1 MSVVFGCGFA
11 RVTVK
16 ESFHKPGSV
25 AKETDP
31 DQRWKNYRRLLDES
45 AKAKLAVDRTLY
57 RKKSRT
63 IYDLFRTM
71 SPEKRSEY
79 LQYFSLKNWK
89 ALPESQKSEHT
100 MSNCDACQVHHFAMQ
115 SFFRTVPSWSHKS
128 WFKMFSLKMQARQT
142 AKVKPTQKDIKSAV
156 KHIYSQIDAPFQSK
170 SALLKLKQKYQSLNF
185 RKRKTRLKKKSERRQ
200 RAHQEKQKLEKEWSE
215 RDTEM
220 MLVTRQSY
228 SQRARQRK
236 SLYFKTMEEAATRV
250 GKRKR
255 LEDLGERKKK
265 RHSPPPN
272 QVNFDKENL
281 LQEVKNMKDDEKVS
295 WFSVWCIGGLFPE
308 KNIKS
313 YTFKMPLG
321 TMTQHVWEPA
331 PYWGMEEKII
341 ATEAV

>member
-79 LQYFSLKNWK
+79 LQYFSLQNWK
-89 ALPESQKSEHT
+89 ALPESQKSEHA

-156 KHIYSQIDAPFQSK
+156 KHIYSQIDAPFQKVFKVSFAEAQTK
-170 SALLKLKQKYQSLNF
+170 VSELELQ
-185 RKRKTRLKKKSERRQ
+185 KKKNKIE
-200 RAHQEKQKLEKEWSE
+200 
-215 RDTEM
+215 
-220 MLVTRQSY
+220 
-228 SQRARQRK
+228 
-236 SLYFKTMEEAATRV
+236 
-250 GKRKR
+250 
-255 LEDLGERKKK
+255 KKK
-265 RHSPPPN
+265 RTSTTRTPRKTKAWKRMVRTRHRNDVSDEAVV
-272 QVNFDKENL
+272 QSAG
-281 LQEVKNMKDDEKVS
+281 QTEKVS
-295 WFSVWCIGGLFPE
+295 LLRDYGGSCYKGRETEEAGRSWWKKEKTSFSATKPGQLWQGKP
-308 KNIKS
+308 
-313 YTFKMPLG
+313 
-321 TMTQHVWEPA
+321 PA
-331 PYWGMEEKII
+331 RSKKYERWREGKLIFCLVYRRVISRKEY
-341 ATEAV
+341 

>member
-57 RKKSRT
+57 RKKSRN
-63 IYDLFRTM
+63 IYDLFQTM

-115 SFFRTVPSWSHKS
+115 SFFRTVPSWSDKS

-185 RKRKTRLKKKSERRQ
+185 RKRKTRLKKKGNVDN
-200 RAHQEKQKLEKEWSE
+200 AHAKKN
-215 RDTEM
+215 
-220 MLVTRQSY
+220 
-228 SQRARQRK
+228 K
-236 SLYFKTMEEAATRV
+236 SL
-250 GKRKR
+250 
-255 LEDLGERKKK
+255 KKNG
-265 RHSPPPN
+265 PN
-272 QVNFDKENL
+272 ETQK
-281 LQEVKNMKDDEKVS
+281 
-295 WFSVWCIGGLFPE
+295 WC
-308 KNIKS
+308 
-313 YTFKMPLG
+313 
-321 TMTQHVWEPA
+321 
-331 PYWGMEEKII
+331 
-341 ATEAV
+341 

>member
-79 LQYFSLKNWK
+79 LQYFSLQNWK

-115 SFFRTVPSWSHKS
+115 SFFPNGAK
-128 WFKMFSLKMQARQT
+128 LKPQKLVQNVLAEN
-142 AKVKPTQKDIKSAV
+142 ASKANSKVKPTQKDTKSAV
-156 KHIYSQIDAPFQSK
+156 KHIYSQIDAPFQKVFKVSFAEAQTK
-170 SALLKLKQKYQSLNF
+170 VSELELQKKKNKVEKKTRTSTT
-185 RKRKTRLKKKSERRQ
+185 RTPRKTK
-200 RAHQEKQKLEKEWSE
+200 A
-215 RDTEM
+215 
-220 MLVTRQSY
+220 
-228 SQRARQRK
+228 
-236 SLYFKTMEEAATRV
+236 
-250 GKRKR
+250 
-255 LEDLGERKKK
+255 
-265 RHSPPPN
+265 
-272 QVNFDKENL
+272 
-281 LQEVKNMKDDEKVS
+281 
-295 WFSVWCIGGLFPE
+295 
-308 KNIKS
+308 
-313 YTFKMPLG
+313 
-321 TMTQHVWEPA
+321 
-331 PYWGMEEKII
+331 
-341 ATEAV
+341 

>member
-1 MSVVFGCGFA
+1 
-11 RVTVK
+11 
-16 ESFHKPGSV
+16 
-25 AKETDP
+25 
-31 DQRWKNYRRLLDES
+31 
-45 AKAKLAVDRTLY
+45 
-57 RKKSRT
+57 
-63 IYDLFRTM
+63 
-71 SPEKRSEY
+71 
-79 LQYFSLKNWK
+79 
-89 ALPESQKSEHT
+89 
-100 MSNCDACQVHHFAMQ
+100 
-115 SFFRTVPSWSHKS
+115 
-128 WFKMFSLKMQARQT
+128 MFSLKMQARQT

-200 RAHQEKQKLEKEWSE
+200 RACQEKQKLEKEWSE

-236 SLYFKTMEEAATRV
+236 SLYFETMEEAATRV

-281 LQEVKNMKDDEKVS
+281 LQEVKNMKDDKKVS
-295 WFSVWCIGGLFPE
+295 
-308 KNIKS
+308 
-313 YTFKMPLG
+313 
-321 TMTQHVWEPA
+321 
-331 PYWGMEEKII
+331 
-341 ATEAV
+341 

>member
-11 RVTVK
+11 RVAVK

-57 RKKSRT
+57 RKKSRN
-63 IYDLFRTM
+63 IYDLFRKM

-142 AKVKPTQKDIKSAV
+142 AKS
-156 KHIYSQIDAPFQSK
+156 
-170 SALLKLKQKYQSLNF
+170 SLH
-185 RKRKTRLKKKSERRQ
+185 KR
-200 RAHQEKQKLEKEWSE
+200 
-215 RDTEM
+215 
-220 MLVTRQSY
+220 
-228 SQRARQRK
+228 
-236 SLYFKTMEEAATRV
+236 
-250 GKRKR
+250 
-255 LEDLGERKKK
+255 
-265 RHSPPPN
+265 
-272 QVNFDKENL
+272 
-281 LQEVKNMKDDEKVS
+281 
-295 WFSVWCIGGLFPE
+295 I
-308 KNIKS
+308 
-313 YTFKMPLG
+313 
-321 TMTQHVWEPA
+321 
-331 PYWGMEEKII
+331 
-341 ATEAV
+341 